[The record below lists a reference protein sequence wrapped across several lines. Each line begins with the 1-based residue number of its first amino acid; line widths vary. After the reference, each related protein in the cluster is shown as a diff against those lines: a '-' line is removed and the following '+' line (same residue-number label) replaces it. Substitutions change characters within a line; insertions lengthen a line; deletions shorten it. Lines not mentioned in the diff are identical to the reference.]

1 MLNPEKVSSIFDKD
15 FSIVQDHAR
24 KKRSLKAIVG
34 KYNTMLAL
42 KLLVTFY
49 NPK

>member
-24 KKRSLKAIVG
+24 KKKVLKSNCG
-34 KYNTMLAL
+34 KI
-42 KLLVTFY
+42 
-49 NPK
+49 